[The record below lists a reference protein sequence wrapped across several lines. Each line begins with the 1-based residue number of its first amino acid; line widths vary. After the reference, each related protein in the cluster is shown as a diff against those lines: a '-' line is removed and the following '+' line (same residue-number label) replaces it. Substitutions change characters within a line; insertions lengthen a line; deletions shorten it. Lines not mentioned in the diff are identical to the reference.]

1 MILGLMSKLKKGY
14 FVRGRF
20 VAEGSDEN
28 LALKQ
33 ELKGTVDASRTDLKR
48 ESAELQKLGV
58 DMLELRGDYLE
69 RLDIPDKLRDAITE
83 AHRITNFEGR
93 RRHLQFIGKLMRQ
106 LDATTI
112 DAIRAALVEQH
123 APSVQE
129 TVALHQAEAW
139 RERLIADDDA
149 LGQWMNLSPDTDSQQ
164 LRALVRQARKDA
176 KAEKPGEAQ
185 RHGRAYRDIFQ
196 LVRQALQASGDTP
209 SSQA

>member
-20 VAEGSDEN
+20 VAEGSDED